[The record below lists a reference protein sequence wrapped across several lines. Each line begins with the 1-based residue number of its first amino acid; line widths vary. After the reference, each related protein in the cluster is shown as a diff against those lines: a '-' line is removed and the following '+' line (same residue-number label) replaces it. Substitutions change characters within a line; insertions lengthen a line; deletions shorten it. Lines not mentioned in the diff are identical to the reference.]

1 MIIDLK
7 NIGMVLFRGT
17 IYDSEKII
25 FLMNAFDR
33 ELVKNGVLPNDYVGI
48 YMNRC
53 PEMIIA
59 ILSCLYNGYAY
70 IPIDPEL
77 PRERVCYMMGECR
90 AVITNSYTMDKC
102 IDIQYDFFI
111 NIDSIDL
118 SNNGYRNQVYD
129 WQPDDIAYLIYTS
142 GTTGVPKG
150 VEITRANLENLVQGI
165 CEIIPFSSQNKIICL
180 TTISFDIFFVESIL
194 PLIKGAEVIL
204 ADEIEQKNPRLM
216 ARIIEES
223 EADIM
228 QVTPSR
234 MQLLYNYD
242 NTFQC
247 LKHVKK
253 LMIGGERLP
262 EALLQSLQKKI
273 QANIYN
279 MYGPT
284 ETTIWSCVSDLTY
297 SDSVNIGMPIRNT
310 KIFILNEKNEI
321 ISSNEYGQIG
331 IAGDGVGAGYH
342 NDLKL
347 TEEKFILLPSIPT
360 ERVYLTGDWGRY
372 LPDGKLECLGR
383 IDNQVKIN
391 GFRVELEEIENVMM
405 EYDSIYKAIVCKSE
419 EGIEGLV
426 GFYLSKETIEEGAL
440 KLFLQ
445 QKVPD
450 YMIPFRFIH
459 LADFPTTNSAKADR
473 KKIIDDYY
481 KNNYQENIVENK
493 EKPKYYEIV
502 SDIITAQ
509 VPELVKKSDSFN
521 GDLTNLGINSIIFIK
536 LILALEEQFDI
547 EFEDEVLVPQAFPT
561 VDSIVRYIKN
571 RIKVE

>member
-1 MIIDLK
+1 M
-7 NIGMVLFRGT
+7 
-17 IYDSEKII
+17 
-25 FLMNAFDR
+25 
-33 ELVKNGVLPNDYVGI
+33 
-48 YMNRC
+48 
-53 PEMIIA
+53 
-59 ILSCLYNGYAY
+59 
-70 IPIDPEL
+70 
-77 PRERVCYMMGECR
+77 
-90 AVITNSYTMDKC
+90 
-102 IDIQYDFFI
+102 
-111 NIDSIDL
+111 DSIDL
-118 SNNGYRNQVYD
+118 ENSGYRNQVYD

-242 NTFQC
+242 NTFKC

-284 ETTIWSCVSDLTY
+284 ETTIWSCVSDLTH
-297 SDSVNIGMPIRNT
+297 SNSVNIGMPIRNT
-310 KIFILNEKNEI
+310 RIFILNNKNEI
-321 ISSNEYGQIG
+321 VSPNEYGQIG

-342 NDLKL
+342 KDSKL
-347 TEEKFILLPSIPT
+347 TEEKFILLPSNPT

-372 LPDGKLECLGR
+372 LPDGKIECLGR

-405 EYDSIYKAIVCKSE
+405 EYDPIYKAIVCKIE
-419 EGIEGLV
+419 EGVEGLL
-426 GFYLSKETIEEGAL
+426 GFYLSKEAIDEGAL
-440 KLFLQ
+440 KSFLQ

-459 LADFPTTNSAKADR
+459 LAAFPTTKSAKVDR
-473 KKIIDDYY
+473 KRIIDDYS
-481 KNNYQENIVENK
+481 KNKCQRDIVEDK
-493 EKPKYYEIV
+493 ENDNCYEKV
-502 SDIITAQ
+502 SDIVTAQ
-509 VPELVKKSDSFN
+509 LPELINKADSFN
-521 GDLTNLGINSIIFIK
+521 GDLMNLGINSITFVK

-547 EFEDEVLVPQAFPT
+547 EFEDEVLIPQAFPT

-571 RIKVE
+571 RTKDE